1 MWNMGLKMII
11 GCLCGY
17 LYIKFSLN
25 HSSSSFIEEL
35 IMIIMH
41 PLRFFLDM
49 IMFFIAFVMN
59 ASLIKLL
66 FNKTF
71 EVWQKKKYWNNEI
84 LIGYTGLILMI
95 AYLINLDF
103 VQALIL
109 FSLSFFYVI
118 ISMDA

>member
-1 MWNMGLKMII
+1 MWNIGLKMII

-25 HSSSSFIEEL
+25 HSSSSFSEEF
-35 IMIIMH
+35 IVIIMH
-41 PLRFFLDM
+41 PLMFFLEM
-49 IMFFIAFVMN
+49 ILFFISMVMN
-59 ASLIKLL
+59 ASLINLL

-71 EVWQKKKYWNNEI
+71 EVWKKKKYWNIEI
-84 LIGYTGLILMI
+84 LIGYTGLILMNS
-95 AYLINLDF
+95 YLINLDF
-103 VQALIL
+103 VHALIL